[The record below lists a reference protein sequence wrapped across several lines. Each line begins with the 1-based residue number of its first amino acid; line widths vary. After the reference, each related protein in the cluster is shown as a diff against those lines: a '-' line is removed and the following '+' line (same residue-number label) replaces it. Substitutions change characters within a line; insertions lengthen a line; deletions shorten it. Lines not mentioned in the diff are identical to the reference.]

1 MQYLARYGTALLTLG
16 SVLSPALVS
25 GQTPGTLDPSFGTG
39 GMVTTDFGGSSA
51 EVRALAVQPDG
62 KIVAAGGAF
71 VSGIS
76 DFALARYNPDGT
88 LDGSFGIGGTATS
101 PFDFPGS
108 FDQVSGVVIQPDGKI
123 VLAGS
128 TGVNGFAVFALARY
142 NSNGTL
148 DAGFGTGGMMTTD
161 FGQLSAEAFSVAVQ
175 PDGKIVL
182 AGEANIDGG
191 YDFALAR
198 YNSNGTLDAS
208 FGTGGKVASAFPSGQ
223 GFSFGQAFSV
233 AVQPDGRIVAAGYA
247 WINGGFDFAVA
258 RYNSNGTPDAS
269 FGVGGT
275 VTTDFAGPNDHA
287 FSIAVQ
293 PDGKLVVGG
302 AAGGFVTRGFDF
314 ALARYNSNGTLDAN
328 FGTDGKVTT
337 DLASV
342 QDVPSSI
349 ALQGDGKIILVG
361 RTSVGENEN
370 FALARYNSNG
380 TLDTGFG
387 TGGKVTTDFAGS
399 TDEPSAVALQ
409 GDGNIV
415 VAGLAE
421 NNARYD
427 FALARYI
434 GGAGTSGGAG
444 TGGGTGTSA
453 ATATTLGSS
462 INPSSV
468 GASIVFTATISGTG
482 PTGTVNFRDGS
493 NSIPGCSAVALSG
506 SGNARIAS
514 CTTASLGAGAH
525 SVTAAYSG
533 DATNAASISAALTQT
548 VNKVASTTG
557 IATSLT
563 PSLAGSSVTFTA
575 TVSGSAPAGSVTFK
589 DGSTSISGCSAVGLT
604 GSGNVRTALCATAS
618 LVAGTH
624 SITAIYT
631 GDASNNGSTS
641 AALSQVVNTAQ
652 RHHH

>member
-25 GQTPGTLDPSFGTG
+25 GQTPGTLDPSFGAG
-39 GMVTTDFGGSSA
+39 GTVTTDFGGSSA

-62 KIVAAGGAF
+62 QIVAAGGAF
-71 VSGIS
+71 VNGIA

-88 LDGSFGIGGTATS
+88 LDASFGRGGTASS

-108 FDQVSGVVIQPDGKI
+108 FDQIGGVVLQPDGKI

-128 TGVNGFAVFALARY
+128 AVIDQFSVFALARY
-142 NSNGTL
+142 NSDGTL
-148 DAGFGTGGMMTTD
+148 DAAFGTGGVATTD

-191 YDFALAR
+191 DDFALAR

-208 FGTGGKVASAFPSGQ
+208 FGTGGKVTTAFPSGL
-223 GFSFGQAFSV
+223 GFSFAQAFSV
-233 AVQPDGRIVAAGYA
+233 AVQPDGRISAAGYT
-247 WINGGFDFAVA
+247 WISGGFDFAVA

-302 AAGGFVTRGFDF
+302 AAGGFVSRGFDF

-342 QDVPSSI
+342 EDVPSSI

-380 TLDTGFG
+380 TLDTDFG
-387 TGGKVTTDFAGS
+387 TGGKVTTDFAGA

-434 GGAGTSGGAG
+434 GGAGTSGG
-444 TGGGTGTSA
+444 TGTSA
-453 ATATTLGSS
+453 ATATTLGTS

-514 CTTASLGAGAH
+514 CTTASLEAGAH

-533 DATNAASISAALTQT
+533 DATNAASISAVLTQT

-604 GSGNVRTALCATAS
+604 GSGNVQTALCATAS

-624 SITAIYT
+624 SITAIYI

-652 RHHH
+652 RHHHN

>member
-39 GMVTTDFGGSSA
+39 GTVTTDFGGSSA

-62 KIVAAGGAF
+62 KIVAAGGVF
-71 VSGIS
+71 VNGIA
-76 DFALARYNPDGT
+76 DFALARYNPDGS
-88 LDGSFGIGGTATS
+88 LDASFGRGGTASS

-108 FDQVSGVVIQPDGKI
+108 FDQVGGVVLQPDGKI

-128 TGVNGFAVFALARY
+128 AVIDQFSVFALARY
-142 NSNGTL
+142 NSDGTL
-148 DAGFGTGGMMTTD
+148 DAGFGSGGVATTD
-161 FGQLSAEAFSVAVQ
+161 FGQLSAAAFSVAVQ

-191 YDFALAR
+191 DDFALAR

-208 FGTGGKVASAFPSGQ
+208 FGTAGKVTTAFPSGL
-223 GFSFGQAFSV
+223 GFSFAQAFSV
-233 AVQPDGRIVAAGYA
+233 AVQPDSRIVAAGYT
-247 WINGGFDFAVA
+247 WISGGFDFAVA

-269 FGVGGT
+269 LGVGGT
-275 VTTDFAGPNDHA
+275 VTTDFAGPNDRA
-287 FSIAVQ
+287 SSIAIQ

-302 AAGGFVTRGFDF
+302 AAGGFVSRGFDF

-342 QDVPSSI
+342 EDVPSSI

-370 FALARYNSNG
+370 FALVRYNSNG

-387 TGGKVTTDFAGS
+387 TGGKMTTDFAGS

-409 GDGNIV
+409 VDGNIV

-421 NNARYD
+421 NNARND

-434 GGAGTSGGAG
+434 GG

-493 NSIPGCSAVALSG
+493 NSIPGCSAVALPG

-514 CTTASLGAGAH
+514 CTTTSLGAGAH

-548 VNKVASTTG
+548 VNKVASTTS

-631 GDASNNGSTS
+631 GDESNNDSTS
-641 AALSQVVNTAQ
+641 AVLSQVVNTPQ